1 MNYSILVTTT
11 NSFQGLEILKYVNLV
26 STNIVVGTNFFSD
39 FGASFTDLFGGYSD
53 TYQRKLQG
61 IYKSAIDNLKQQA
74 ASQGC
79 NAIVGLKIDFDE
91 ISGKG
96 KSMFMVSAVGM
107 AVKLKQ
113 EEIALEENSEKDFID
128 LKELSNEIMRR
139 HIIKD
144 IKSGKLPTKDQL
156 DYMLQNPI
164 NEVIEDIL
172 NLYIR
177 SDVNSS
183 ENEQL
188 LFDNIENLILVTD
201 KEQTSCV
208 LYKKLQES
216 WNYIYPIIDTIKYF
230 SPQLVLE
237 MINDNY
243 SGSAIQCLSIDKET
257 YDKSDLYVMKLIV
270 DALDK
275 LPETGSVEPV
285 KGTFSK
291 AKDKFI
297 CENGHKNNMDSGYC
311 CECGVNIYGLRSQ
324 EVAEIDLFKEKVAV
338 LESLLSM

>member
-1 MNYSILVTTT
+1 MNNSILVTTT
-11 NSFQGLEILKYVNLV
+11 NSFQGLEILRYVNLI

-113 EEIALEENSEKDFID
+113 DEIALEENSEKDFID

-164 NEVIEDIL
+164 NEVIEEIL
-172 NLYIR
+172 NIYTRIGGQR
-177 SDVNSS
+177 T

-188 LFDNIENLILVTD
+188 LFDNIENLMLVTD
-201 KEQTSCV
+201 RGQTTNA
-208 LYKKLQES
+208 LYSKLSEN
-216 WNYIYPIIDTIKYF
+216 WFYILPVIEKIKYF
-230 SPQLVLE
+230 SANHVLK
-237 MINDNY
+237 MINEK
-243 SGSAIQCLSIDKET
+243 SIKSAIKCLILDKET
-257 YDKSDLYVMKLIV
+257 YDMSDLHDMKLIV
-270 DALDK
+270 SALDN
-275 LPETGSVEPV
+275 LPETGSIDSV
-285 KGTFSK
+285 KGVLSK

-297 CENGHKNNMDSGYC
+297 CAEGHKNNIDAEYC
-311 CECGVNIYGLRSQ
+311 GECGKNIRGLNRKE
-324 EVAEIDLFKEKVAV
+324 EVTIDLFKEKVLV
-338 LESLLSM
+338 LESLLGV